1 MKNKEAL
8 RSYLLMMIMT
18 IAVTSITMVFGAPL
32 LRVLRKHFGA
42 RVFWIS
48 GIVTIIVFWI
58 ASAQPMAVLIG
69 SIWMTLGIYTELE
82 HQGWHW
88 WRSAVSSILTV
99 TLAFSATFY
108 MLVFRSGLATLES
121 LQKLSLRW
129 TEEVQRI
136 NPALKIEPEKLMHE
150 APSWVI
156 VMLILCLGFG
166 LIFESRAFQLFSI
179 RREKIA
185 TQINL
190 LQYKVPDYFIWIA
203 LTALLFTALNLK
215 STLVS
220 AIAMNIFNISMVIYM
235 FQGIAVLEAALSVF
249 RVGPLMRFFTYFIL
263 IGQLIPL
270 MSVTGLV
277 DYWVDFRV
285 RLYKWATSKSQ
296 RM

>member
-18 IAVTSITMVFGAPL
+18 IAMTSVTLVFGAPL

-42 RVFWIS
+42 KVFWFS
-48 GIVTIIVFWI
+48 GLVTTIVFWLV
-58 ASAQPMAVLIG
+58 SAQPMAILLG
-69 SIWMTLGIYTELE
+69 SVWMTLGIYTELE
-82 HQGWHW
+82 HHGWHW
-88 WRSAVSSILTV
+88 WRSAISSILSVMLFLTG
-99 TLAFSATFY
+99 TLY
-108 MLVFRSGLATLES
+108 YLVIRSGLANVES

-129 TEEVQRI
+129 SETIQQI
-136 NPALKIEPEKLMHE
+136 NPSLKIEPEVLMQQ
-150 APSWVI
+150 APSWVV

-190 LQYKVPDYFIWIA
+190 RQYKVPDYFIWIA
-203 LTALLFTALNLK
+203 LTALFFTAVDLK

-220 AIAMNIFNISMVIYM
+220 AIAVNIVNISMVIYM
-235 FQGIAVLEAALSVF
+235 FQGIAVLEAALTVF
-249 RVGPLMRFFTYFIL
+249 RIGPLMRFFTYFIL

-270 MSVTGLV
+270 LSVTGLA
-277 DYWVDFRV
+277 DYWVDFR
-285 RLYKWATSKSQ
+285 RLLYKWAMTKSQ